1 MRKRA
6 LPTAVVMFLLIA
18 GLAAADSGDWQRGQ
32 ARGRGQGGPAFCR
45 SGAGHPVFGRQ
56 WCLEKG
62 FGLGG
67 FGWRRAT
74 LGRIVF
80 QRTPRGRVEG
90 RIGARE
96 IAEIL
101 TGAVLDEIFGERRG
115 RGNRDRSRLAGAW
128 RGGPDDGILVL
139 ELFDGD
145 DAIAELADIDLD
157 GDVDVV
163 LIADQ

>member
-1 MRKRA
+1 MRKGA
-6 LPTAVVMFLLIA
+6 LPTAIGIILLIA
-18 GLAAADSGDWQRGQ
+18 GLATADASALQRGQ
-32 ARGRGQGGPAFCR
+32 ARDRGQGGPAFCR
-45 SGAGHPVFGRQ
+45 SGAGHPVYGRQ
-56 WCLEKG
+56 WSLEKG

-90 RIGARE
+90 RIGTRE
-96 IAEIL
+96 VVEIL
-101 TGAVLDEIFGERRG
+101 TGAVLDEIFGER

-145 DAIAELADIDLD
+145 DSIAELADTDLD

>member
-1 MRKRA
+1 
-6 LPTAVVMFLLIA
+6 
-18 GLAAADSGDWQRGQ
+18 
-32 ARGRGQGGPAFCR
+32 
-45 SGAGHPVFGRQ
+45 
-56 WCLEKG
+56 
-62 FGLGG
+62 
-67 FGWRRAT
+67 
-74 LGRIVF
+74 
-80 QRTPRGRVEG
+80 VEG

-101 TGAVLDEIFGERRG
+101 TGAVLDEIFGER